1 MKHLRWFLALNVVMV
16 SIGLISSVVAQPKP
30 EQAKPDQ
37 PKPVVQEEQITY
49 LSGKLQIKARV
60 FWPVGDGPFPTLIFN
75 HGGITGLSR
84 GTLDRCR
91 EFAQVGFAVFASS
104 YRGEDGSDG
113 VVEVA
118 KGEVDDA
125 LAGLAWMQQQP
136 RVDATR
142 VAVGGTSHGALVSLL
157 AASRTDQFRALVF
170 MYGVSDIYTWYAY
183 LKRTNQLANDQLT
196 RDTYG
201 NGPEDRPI
209 SFQIRYGLGVVNRL
223 PTWMPTLIVQGGK
236 DTIVPPEQATALQ
249 KTLEQSGR
257 RVMLK
262 LYPDSPHGFFISRET
277 ETRASK
283 TRGQAS
289 VDAFNAVV
297 TFLRTELK

>member
-1 MKHLRWFLALNVVMV
+1 MV
-16 SIGLISSVVAQPKP
+16 CVGLISSVVAQPKA
-30 EQAKPDQ
+30 EQTK
-37 PKPVVQEEQITY
+37 PKPVVQEDQVTY
-49 LSGKLQIKARV
+49 LSGKLRINARV
-60 FWPVGDGPFPTLIFN
+60 FWPAGNGPFPTLIFN
-75 HGGITGLSR
+75 HGGITGLSK
-84 GTLDRCR
+84 GTLERCR
-91 EFAQVGFAVFASS
+91 EFAQAGFAVFASS

-136 RVDATR
+136 RVDAAR
-142 VAVGGTSHGALVSLL
+142 IAVGGTSHGALVSLL

-170 MYGVSDIYTWYAY
+170 MYGVSDIRAWYAY
-183 LKRTNQLANDQLT
+183 LKRTKQLANDQLT

-209 SFQIRYGLGVVNRL
+209 SFQIRHGLGVVDRL

-249 KTLEQSGR
+249 KALEQSGR
-257 RVMLK
+257 RVVLK
-262 LYPDSPHGFFISRET
+262 LYPDSPHGFFVNRET

-297 TFLRTELK
+297 AFLRSELR